1 VDSARND
8 EESSTD
14 GGDAEEGD
22 QAAPGTI
29 TDLSATAGDGKVTL
43 AWKNPSDSDLAHVR
57 IAWNSDDGPEPP
69 ITANPGDESATVS
82 GLTNGTEYTF
92 TVKAVVNAGNASAG
106 TTVSATPAAPDESA
120 PAEVTNLSAT
130 PGDGKV
136 ALSWTDPSDSD
147 LDHIEITWS
156 PTDGNTQPKI
166 VSAGTESATV
176 TGLTNGNEYTATVKT
191 VDGAGN
197 TSAGITINLTPDG
210 TPPAEV
216 SSLSATRGDTQVSL
230 SWTDPSDSDL
240 DHIEITWSPTDG
252 ESQPKTLSAGIGNAT
267 VTGLTNGT
275 VYTFTVKKVDE
286 AGNTSAGVTAD
297 AKPDGTAPSEVSSLS
312 ATAGD
317 TEISLSWDDPSES
330 DLDHIKITWSPE
342 DGESQ
347 PKTVSAG
354 TESATLTGLN
364 NGTEYTF
371 IVKTI
376 DGAGNTSAGITTNAT
391 ADGTPPGEVS
401 NISETTTGFGENI
414 SLEITWEIRRIV
426 ILNTS
431 RSAGVTIP
439 ETTQL
444 AARRWMR
451 VPVR

>member
-1 VDSARND
+1 
-8 EESSTD
+8 
-14 GGDAEEGD
+14 
-22 QAAPGTI
+22 
-29 TDLSATAGDGKVTL
+29 
-43 AWKNPSDSDLAHVR
+43 
-57 IAWNSDDGPEPP
+57 
-69 ITANPGDESATVS
+69 
-82 GLTNGTEYTF
+82 
-92 TVKAVVNAGNASAG
+92 
-106 TTVSATPAAPDESA
+106 
-120 PAEVTNLSAT
+120 
-130 PGDGKV
+130 
-136 ALSWTDPSDSD
+136 
-147 LDHIEITWS
+147 
-156 PTDGNTQPKI
+156 
-166 VSAGTESATV
+166 
-176 TGLTNGNEYTATVKT
+176 
-191 VDGAGN
+191 
-197 TSAGITINLTPDG
+197 
-210 TPPAEV
+210 
-216 SSLSATRGDTQVSL
+216 
-230 SWTDPSDSDL
+230 
-240 DHIEITWSPTDG
+240 
-252 ESQPKTLSAGIGNAT
+252 
-267 VTGLTNGT
+267 